1 MDDPGLEI
9 IGVTSKSICPND
21 PCYLRKNNCNVKLS
35 ADAKYLTHYLNHQH
49 IKHLNLKRKNNKEA
63 T

>member
-21 PCYLRKNNCNVKLS
+21 PCYLRKNNYNIKLS
-35 ADAKYLTHYLNHQH
+35 AHAKYLTHYLNHQR
-49 IKHLNLKRKNNKEA
+49 IKILNLKTKNNGEA
-63 T
+63 K